1 MTDKNNRP
9 MKTGDVVEITGAY
22 FKNDNGLYFV
32 EHTPGDP
39 NWSGRDHCLRRIK
52 RNGELSTAK
61 DNLCFWPISAF
72 VNSRD
77 KRAAANQW
85 NREHAEIEIKTFPH
99 TEHIAKFF
107 AAEADSLDATIK
119 RYTWDFGEDC
129 QTVKDT
135 KETQAF
141 YRSVADGLRAEQP
154 TADLEAENASRRAE
168 QEAEQAERET
178 VLRRRVAGRCFIAET
193 EQAHPITPGAPFVEI
208 PFSENPAF
216 YACTD
221 QAGKTGEPLRL
232 SVAAAEI
239 IIRHYDAE
247 VYADPDSAYDKTDF
261 VIHYTDEHGQPSTYS
276 GRYDLGCDAGGLVS
290 HIRNFGE
297 NLRSMGHLW
306 NSQPTEQD
314 EADAAAI
321 LALADLLTAEINP
334 TTPTPPTGGKVV
346 TVDFTQNSAATV
358 QPSAATQQPEQTQQ
372 PDFLDWDPAEVK
384 AELERRNAE
393 NDHSFVAGVLSD
405 VEHLA
410 PEQQTPATGAGVEAP
425 AEQPEATTAEQAE
438 QAEQPTPENRPETV
452 PPYGSIDEETA
463 RNAHYCVHM
472 SDYKPGSATASY
484 RNAVNSAAKMVEQQ
498 KARVSAFYH
507 DKLDALLNSYARR
520 LAQWTNDYNRN
531 QSSYP
536 SQFIAGAGNFNM
548 RKHNRQMSREDSLW
562 EEYRQIEAILDKIRS
577 VGTGPV
583 DLADPHAREMLTER
597 LNSQRQMLEDAKTA
611 NAYYRKH
618 KTLEG
623 CPGLSEKNRA
633 WLTRPGVFASGDG
646 SPISQYGSPFPAYE
660 LASIRGKIERTE
672 QRLAELDR
680 REQQAAEPQTGT
692 AFDGG
697 QIVRNIDLNRLQ
709 ILFDAIPSAD
719 TRAAMK
725 QNGFRWSPKNQAWQ
739 RQLTDNAERAARQVL
754 RLA

>member
-1 MTDKNNRP
+1 MKTTSIKFYYNGLRLNGSRALVKCSYSIDNSRRTASPCVTICADRGGSLPRDLFPVENDTDIMTDYFDNDRATITADHPLYPFARAAAVKYEINLL
-9 MKTGDVVEITGAY
+9 KTSQRYAE
-22 FKNDNGLYFV
+22 
-32 EHTPGDP
+32 
-39 NWSGRDHCLRRIK
+39 
-52 RNGELSTAK
+52 
-61 DNLCFWPISAF
+61 
-72 VNSRD
+72 
-77 KRAAANQW
+77 KRAAGGYMADYYAKEAARLAGRIEQFNAELAALPTSQPAAAD
-85 NREHAEIEIKTFPH
+85 REAV
-99 TEHIAKFF
+99 
-107 AAEADSLDATIK
+107 AA
-119 RYTWDFGEDC
+119 
-129 QTVKDT
+129 QN
-135 KETQAF
+135 
-141 YRSVADGLRAEQP
+141 
-154 TADLEAENASRRAE
+154 LEAENARRRAE
-168 QEAEQAERET
+168 QE
-178 VLRRRVAGRCFIAET
+178 
-193 EQAHPITPGAPFVEI
+193 
-208 PFSENPAF
+208 
-216 YACTD
+216 
-221 QAGKTGEPLRL
+221 
-232 SVAAAEI
+232 
-239 IIRHYDAE
+239 
-247 VYADPDSAYDKTDF
+247 
-261 VIHYTDEHGQPSTYS
+261 
-276 GRYDLGCDAGGLVS
+276 
-290 HIRNFGE
+290 
-297 NLRSMGHLW
+297 
-306 NSQPTEQD
+306 
-314 EADAAAI
+314 
-321 LALADLLTAEINP
+321 
-334 TTPTPPTGGKVV
+334 
-346 TVDFTQNSAATV
+346 
-358 QPSAATQQPEQTQQ
+358 
-372 PDFLDWDPAEVK
+372 
-384 AELERRNAE
+384 
-393 NDHSFVAGVLSD
+393 
-405 VEHLA
+405 
-410 PEQQTPATGAGVEAP
+410 
-425 AEQPEATTAEQAE
+425 AE

-484 RNAVNSAAKMVEQQ
+484 RNSVNEAAQMVEQQ

-531 QSSYP
+531 QVSYP
-536 SQFIAGAGNFNM
+536 SQFIAGAGNYNM
-548 RKHNRQMSREDSLW
+548 KKHNRQMSREDSLW

-577 VGTGPV
+577 IGTGPV

-646 SPISQYGSPFPAYE
+646 SPISLYGSPFPAYE

-709 ILFDAIPSAD
+709 ILFDAIPDAD
-719 TRAAMK
+719 TRAALK

>member
-61 DNLCFWPISAF
+61 DNICFWPISAF

-85 NREHAEIEIKTFPH
+85 NQEHAEIEIKRFPN
-99 TEHIAKFF
+99 TAHIAKFF
-107 AAEADSLDATIK
+107 ADEAEKQDKEAQRCIWNL
-119 RYTWDFGEDC
+119 GEDHEV
-129 QTVKDT
+129 VKT
-135 KETQAF
+135 IQATRNF
-141 YRSVADGLRAEQP
+141 LRSISDGLRAEQP
-154 TADLEAENASRRAE
+154 TPAD
-168 QEAEQAERET
+168 
-178 VLRRRVAGRCFIAET
+178 
-193 EQAHPITPGAPFVEI
+193 
-208 PFSENPAF
+208 
-216 YACTD
+216 
-221 QAGKTGEPLRL
+221 
-232 SVAAAEI
+232 
-239 IIRHYDAE
+239 
-247 VYADPDSAYDKTDF
+247 
-261 VIHYTDEHGQPSTYS
+261 
-276 GRYDLGCDAGGLVS
+276 
-290 HIRNFGE
+290 
-297 NLRSMGHLW
+297 
-306 NSQPTEQD
+306 
-314 EADAAAI
+314 
-321 LALADLLTAEINP
+321 
-334 TTPTPPTGGKVV
+334 
-346 TVDFTQNSAATV
+346 
-358 QPSAATQQPEQTQQ
+358 TQQPEQQ
-372 PDFLDWDPAEVK
+372 PTV
-384 AELERRNAE
+384 
-393 NDHSFVAGVLSD
+393 
-405 VEHLA
+405 
-410 PEQQTPATGAGVEAP
+410 TGAGAEAL
-425 AEQPEATTAEQAE
+425 AEQPEAITPEPAEQAE
-438 QAEQPTPENRPETV
+438 QLAPENRPATV
-452 PPYGSIDEETA
+452 PTYYEISEETA

-472 SDYKPGSATASY
+472 SDYKPGSATADY
-484 RNAVNSAAKMVEQQ
+484 RNSVNSAAELVEQQ
-498 KARVSAFYH
+498 KDRVSTFYH

-531 QSSYP
+531 QASYP

-548 RKHNRQMSREDSLW
+548 RKHNRQMAREDSLW

-577 VGTGPV
+577 IGTGPV

-597 LNSQRQMLEDAKTA
+597 LNSQRQMLEDAKAA

-623 CPGLSEKNRA
+623 CPGFTSEQAAN
-633 WLTRPGVFASGDG
+633 LTDPNIFDIRVH
-646 SPISQYGSPFPAYE
+646 GSPFPAYE

-709 ILFDAIPSAD
+709 ILFDAIPDAD
-719 TRAAMK
+719 TRAALK
-725 QNGFRWSPKNQAWQ
+725 QNGFRWSPKNRAWQ

>member
-1 MTDKNNRP
+1 MTDKNNRT

-52 RNGELSTAK
+52 RNGEPSTAK
-61 DNLCFWPISAF
+61 DNICFWPISVY

-77 KRAAANQW
+77 NRAAANQW

-99 TEHIAKFF
+99 TEHIAAYF
-107 AAEADSLDATIK
+107 ADEADSLDATIK

-129 QTVKDT
+129 QTVQDA

-141 YRSVADGLRAEQP
+141 YRSVADGLRTEQP
-154 TADLEAENASRRAE
+154 
-168 QEAEQAERET
+168 
-178 VLRRRVAGRCFIAET
+178 
-193 EQAHPITPGAPFVEI
+193 
-208 PFSENPAF
+208 
-216 YACTD
+216 
-221 QAGKTGEPLRL
+221 
-232 SVAAAEI
+232 
-239 IIRHYDAE
+239 
-247 VYADPDSAYDKTDF
+247 
-261 VIHYTDEHGQPSTYS
+261 
-276 GRYDLGCDAGGLVS
+276 
-290 HIRNFGE
+290 
-297 NLRSMGHLW
+297 
-306 NSQPTEQD
+306 
-314 EADAAAI
+314 
-321 LALADLLTAEINP
+321 
-334 TTPTPPTGGKVV
+334 
-346 TVDFTQNSAATV
+346 
-358 QPSAATQQPEQTQQ
+358 QQ
-372 PDFLDWDPAEVK
+372 
-384 AELERRNAE
+384 
-393 NDHSFVAGVLSD
+393 
-405 VEHLA
+405 
-410 PEQQTPATGAGVEAP
+410 PEQQTPAPGAGAEAP
-425 AEQPEATTAEQAE
+425 AEQPEAIPAE

-472 SDYKPGSATASY
+472 GDYKPGSATASY
-484 RNAVNSAAKMVEQQ
+484 RNSVNKAAQLVEQQ
-498 KARVSAFYH
+498 KTRVSAFYH

-520 LAQWTNDYNRN
+520 LAAWTNDYNRN
-531 QSSYP
+531 QASYP

-548 RKHNRQMSREDSLW
+548 HKHNRQMVREDSLW

-583 DLADPHAREMLTER
+583 DLADPQAREMLTER
-597 LNSQRQMLEDAKTA
+597 LNSQRQMLEDAKIA

-633 WLTRPGVFASGDG
+633 WLTCPGVFASGDG
-646 SPISQYGSPFPAYE
+646 SPISLYGSPFPAYE

-680 REQQAAEPQTGT
+680 REQQTAEPQTGT

-709 ILFDAIPSAD
+709 ILFDAIPDAD
-719 TRAAMK
+719 TRAALK

>member
-1 MTDKNNRP
+1 MIDKNNRP

-61 DNLCFWPISAF
+61 DNICFWPISVY

-85 NREHAEIEIKTFPH
+85 NREHAEIKIKTFPH
-99 TEHIAKFF
+99 TEHIAAYF
-107 AAEADSLDATIK
+107 AREAASLDATIK

-129 QTVKDT
+129 QTVKDA

-141 YRSVADGLRAEQP
+141 YRSISDGIRAEQ
-154 TADLEAENASRRAE
+154 TAADLEAENASRRTE

-178 VLRRRVAGRCFIAET
+178 VLRRRVAGRCFITET

-247 VYADPDSAYDKTDF
+247 VYADSDSAYDKTDF

-276 GRYDLGCDAGGLVS
+276 GRYDLGCNAGGLVS
-290 HIRNFGE
+290 HIRSFGE

-306 NSQPTEQD
+306 DKQPTEQD

-321 LALADLLTAEINP
+321 LALADLLTAEITP

-346 TVDFTQNSAATV
+346 TVDFTRNST
-358 QPSAATQQPEQTQQ
+358 T
-372 PDFLDWDPAEVK
+372 
-384 AELERRNAE
+384 
-393 NDHSFVAGVLSD
+393 
-405 VEHLA
+405 
-410 PEQQTPATGAGVEAP
+410 PEQQRTATGAGAGAP

-438 QAEQPTPENRPETV
+438 QPAPENRPETV
-452 PPYGSIDEETA
+452 PPYGSIDEESA
-463 RNAHYCVHM
+463 RSAHYCVHM

-484 RNAVNSAAKMVEQQ
+484 RNSVNKAAHLVEQQ

-520 LAQWTNDYNRN
+520 LALWTNDYNRN
-531 QSSYP
+531 QASYP
-536 SQFIAGAGNFNM
+536 SQFIAGAGNYNM
-548 RKHNRQMSREDSLW
+548 KKHNRQMAREDSLW

-646 SPISQYGSPFPAYE
+646 SPISLYGSPFPAYE

-680 REQQAAEPQTGT
+680 REQQTAEPQTGT

-709 ILFDAIPSAD
+709 ILFDTIPDAD
-719 TRAAMK
+719 TRTALK

-754 RLA
+754 SLA

>member
-1 MTDKNNRP
+1 MTDKNNRT

-61 DNLCFWPISAF
+61 DNICFWPIHAF

-77 KRAAANQW
+77 KQAAANQW

-99 TEHIAKFF
+99 TEHIAAYF
-107 AAEADSLDATIK
+107 ADEADSLDVTIK

-141 YRSVADGLRAEQP
+141 YRSVAGGLR
-154 TADLEAENASRRAE
+154 
-168 QEAEQAERET
+168 
-178 VLRRRVAGRCFIAET
+178 T
-193 EQAHPITPGAPFVEI
+193 E
-208 PFSENPAF
+208 
-216 YACTD
+216 
-221 QAGKTGEPLRL
+221 
-232 SVAAAEI
+232 
-239 IIRHYDAE
+239 
-247 VYADPDSAYDKTDF
+247 
-261 VIHYTDEHGQPSTYS
+261 
-276 GRYDLGCDAGGLVS
+276 
-290 HIRNFGE
+290 
-297 NLRSMGHLW
+297 
-306 NSQPTEQD
+306 
-314 EADAAAI
+314 
-321 LALADLLTAEINP
+321 
-334 TTPTPPTGGKVV
+334 
-346 TVDFTQNSAATV
+346 
-358 QPSAATQQPEQTQQ
+358 QPSAAATEQPEQQ
-372 PDFLDWDPAEVK
+372 P
-384 AELERRNAE
+384 
-393 NDHSFVAGVLSD
+393 
-405 VEHLA
+405 
-410 PEQQTPATGAGVEAP
+410 PATGAGAEAP
-425 AEQPEATTAEQAE
+425 AEQPEATTTEQAE
-438 QAEQPTPENRPETV
+438 QTTPENRPETV
-452 PPYGSIDEETA
+452 PPYDSIDEETA
-463 RNAHYCVHM
+463 RNAHYCIHM
-472 SDYKPGSATASY
+472 GDYKPGSATASY
-484 RNAVNSAAKMVEQQ
+484 RNSVNKAAQLVEQQ
-498 KARVSAFYH
+498 KARVSTFYH

-520 LAQWTNDYNRN
+520 LAAWANDYNRN
-531 QSSYP
+531 QASYP
-536 SQFIAGAGNFNM
+536 SQFIAGAGNYNM
-548 RKHNRQMSREDSLW
+548 KKHNRQMAREDSLW

-577 VGTGPV
+577 IGTGPV
-583 DLADPHAREMLTER
+583 DLADPHAREILTER

-646 SPISQYGSPFPAYE
+646 SPISLYGSPFPAYE

-672 QRLAELDR
+672 QRLAEFDR

-709 ILFDAIPSAD
+709 ILFDAIPDAD
-719 TRAAMK
+719 TRAALK

>member
-1 MTDKNNRP
+1 MNDKNNRT

-39 NWSGRDHCLRRIK
+39 NWSGHDHCLRRIK

-61 DNLCFWPISAF
+61 DNICFWPIHAF

-85 NREHAEIEIKTFPH
+85 NQEHAEIEIKTFPN
-99 TEHIAKFF
+99 TAHIAAFF
-107 AAEADSLDATIK
+107 TAEADSLDVTIK

-141 YRSVADGLRAEQP
+141 YRSVVDGLRAEQP
-154 TADLEAENASRRAE
+154 T
-168 QEAEQAERET
+168 
-178 VLRRRVAGRCFIAET
+178 
-193 EQAHPITPGAPFVEI
+193 
-208 PFSENPAF
+208 
-216 YACTD
+216 
-221 QAGKTGEPLRL
+221 
-232 SVAAAEI
+232 
-239 IIRHYDAE
+239 
-247 VYADPDSAYDKTDF
+247 
-261 VIHYTDEHGQPSTYS
+261 
-276 GRYDLGCDAGGLVS
+276 
-290 HIRNFGE
+290 
-297 NLRSMGHLW
+297 
-306 NSQPTEQD
+306 
-314 EADAAAI
+314 
-321 LALADLLTAEINP
+321 
-334 TTPTPPTGGKVV
+334 
-346 TVDFTQNSAATV
+346 AATV

-405 VEHLA
+405 VEQLA
-410 PEQQTPATGAGVEAP
+410 PEQQTPATGAGAEAP

-463 RNAHYCVHM
+463 RNAHYCIHM

-484 RNAVNSAAKMVEQQ
+484 RNSVNKAAQMVEQQ

-531 QSSYP
+531 QASYP

-597 LNSQRQMLEDAKTA
+597 LNSQHQMLEDAKTA

-646 SPISQYGSPFPAYE
+646 SPISLYGSPFPAYE

-680 REQQAAEPQTGT
+680 REQQAAEPQSGT

-709 ILFDAIPSAD
+709 ILFDAIPDAD
-719 TRAAMK
+719 TRAALK

>member
-1 MTDKNNRP
+1 MTDKNNRT

-61 DNLCFWPISAF
+61 DNICFWPISAY

-99 TEHIAKFF
+99 TEHIAAYF
-107 AAEADSLDATIK
+107 ADEADSLDATIK

-129 QTVKDT
+129 QTVQDAKA
-135 KETQAF
+135 TQAF
-141 YRSVADGLRAEQP
+141 YRSVADGLRTEQP
-154 TADLEAENASRRAE
+154 TAA
-168 QEAEQAERET
+168 
-178 VLRRRVAGRCFIAET
+178 T
-193 EQAHPITPGAPFVEI
+193 E
-208 PFSENPAF
+208 
-216 YACTD
+216 
-221 QAGKTGEPLRL
+221 
-232 SVAAAEI
+232 
-239 IIRHYDAE
+239 
-247 VYADPDSAYDKTDF
+247 
-261 VIHYTDEHGQPSTYS
+261 QPST
-276 GRYDLGCDAGGLVS
+276 D
-290 HIRNFGE
+290 
-297 NLRSMGHLW
+297 
-306 NSQPTEQD
+306 
-314 EADAAAI
+314 
-321 LALADLLTAEINP
+321 
-334 TTPTPPTGGKVV
+334 
-346 TVDFTQNSAATV
+346 
-358 QPSAATQQPEQTQQ
+358 TQQ
-372 PDFLDWDPAEVK
+372 
-384 AELERRNAE
+384 
-393 NDHSFVAGVLSD
+393 
-405 VEHLA
+405 
-410 PEQQTPATGAGVEAP
+410 PEQQTPATGAGAEAP
-425 AEQPEATTAEQAE
+425 AEQLEAITPEPAE

-463 RNAHYCVHM
+463 RNAHYCIHM

-484 RNAVNSAAKMVEQQ
+484 RNAVNKAAQMVEQQ

-531 QSSYP
+531 QASYP

-646 SPISQYGSPFPAYE
+646 SPISLYGSPFPAYE
-660 LASIRGKIERTE
+660 LSSIRGKIERTE

-680 REQQAAEPQTGT
+680 REQQAAESQTGT

-709 ILFDAIPSAD
+709 ILFDAIPDAD
-719 TRAAMK
+719 TRAALK

>member
-1 MTDKNNRP
+1 MNDKNNRP

-61 DNLCFWPISAF
+61 DNICFWPISAY

-77 KRAAANQW
+77 KRAAANEW
-85 NREHAEIEIKTFPH
+85 NREHAEIEIKTFPN
-99 TEHIAKFF
+99 TAHIAKFF
-107 AAEADSLDATIK
+107 AAEAEKQDKEAQRCIWNL
-119 RYTWDFGEDC
+119 GEDHEV
-129 QTVKDT
+129 VKAI
-135 KETQAF
+135 QATRNF
-141 YRSVADGLRAEQP
+141 LRSISDGLRAEQ
-154 TADLEAENASRRAE
+154 
-168 QEAEQAERET
+168 
-178 VLRRRVAGRCFIAET
+178 
-193 EQAHPITPGAPFVEI
+193 
-208 PFSENPAF
+208 
-216 YACTD
+216 
-221 QAGKTGEPLRL
+221 
-232 SVAAAEI
+232 
-239 IIRHYDAE
+239 
-247 VYADPDSAYDKTDF
+247 
-261 VIHYTDEHGQPSTYS
+261 
-276 GRYDLGCDAGGLVS
+276 
-290 HIRNFGE
+290 
-297 NLRSMGHLW
+297 
-306 NSQPTEQD
+306 
-314 EADAAAI
+314 
-321 LALADLLTAEINP
+321 TAEITPAAPEQP
-334 TTPTPPTGGKVV
+334 T
-346 TVDFTQNSAATV
+346 AAT
-358 QPSAATQQPEQTQQ
+358 EQ
-372 PDFLDWDPAEVK
+372 
-384 AELERRNAE
+384 
-393 NDHSFVAGVLSD
+393 
-405 VEHLA
+405 
-410 PEQQTPATGAGVEAP
+410 PEQQTPATGAGAEAP

-452 PPYGSIDEETA
+452 PFYGSIDEETA

-484 RNAVNSAAKMVEQQ
+484 RNSVNSAAQLVEQQ
-498 KARVSAFYH
+498 KDRVSTFYY

-672 QRLAELDR
+672 QRLAELER
-680 REQQAAEPQTGT
+680 REQQAEEPQTGT

-709 ILFDAIPSAD
+709 ILFDAIPDAD
-719 TRAAMK
+719 TRAALK

-754 RLA
+754 CLA

>member
-1 MTDKNNRP
+1 MTDKNNRT

-99 TEHIAKFF
+99 TEHIAAYF
-107 AAEADSLDATIK
+107 ASEADSLDVTIK

-154 TADLEAENASRRAE
+154 TAA
-168 QEAEQAERET
+168 
-178 VLRRRVAGRCFIAET
+178 T
-193 EQAHPITPGAPFVEI
+193 E
-208 PFSENPAF
+208 
-216 YACTD
+216 
-221 QAGKTGEPLRL
+221 
-232 SVAAAEI
+232 
-239 IIRHYDAE
+239 
-247 VYADPDSAYDKTDF
+247 
-261 VIHYTDEHGQPSTYS
+261 
-276 GRYDLGCDAGGLVS
+276 
-290 HIRNFGE
+290 
-297 NLRSMGHLW
+297 
-306 NSQPTEQD
+306 
-314 EADAAAI
+314 
-321 LALADLLTAEINP
+321 
-334 TTPTPPTGGKVV
+334 
-346 TVDFTQNSAATV
+346 
-358 QPSAATQQPEQTQQ
+358 QPSAAATEQ
-372 PDFLDWDPAEVK
+372 
-384 AELERRNAE
+384 
-393 NDHSFVAGVLSD
+393 
-405 VEHLA
+405 
-410 PEQQTPATGAGVEAP
+410 PEQQTPATGAGAEAP
-425 AEQPEATTAEQAE
+425 AEQPEATTAEE
-438 QAEQPTPENRPETV
+438 AEQPTPENRPETV

-463 RNAHYCVHM
+463 RNAHYCIHM
-472 SDYKPGSATASY
+472 SDYKPGSATANY
-484 RNAVNSAAKMVEQQ
+484 RNSVNSAAQLVEQQ
-498 KARVSAFYH
+498 KARVSTFYH

-531 QSSYP
+531 QASYP

-660 LASIRGKIERTE
+660 LSSIRGKIERTE

-709 ILFDAIPSAD
+709 ILFDAIPDAD
-719 TRAAMK
+719 TRAALK
-725 QNGFRWSPKNQAWQ
+725 QNG
-739 RQLTDNAERAARQVL
+739 TDNAERAARQVL

>member
-9 MKTGDVVEITGAY
+9 MKTGDVVEITGAC

-52 RNGELSTAK
+52 RNGELSAAK
-61 DNLCFWPISAF
+61 DNICFWPISAF

-85 NREHAEIEIKTFPH
+85 NREHAEIEIKRFPN
-99 TEHIAKFF
+99 TAHIAKFF
-107 AAEADSLDATIK
+107 ADEAEKQDKEAQRCIWNL
-119 RYTWDFGEDC
+119 GEDHEV
-129 QTVKDT
+129 VKAI
-135 KETQAF
+135 QATCDF
-141 YRSVADGLRAEQP
+141 LRSISDGLRAEQP
-154 TADLEAENASRRAE
+154 TPAD
-168 QEAEQAERET
+168 
-178 VLRRRVAGRCFIAET
+178 
-193 EQAHPITPGAPFVEI
+193 
-208 PFSENPAF
+208 
-216 YACTD
+216 
-221 QAGKTGEPLRL
+221 
-232 SVAAAEI
+232 
-239 IIRHYDAE
+239 
-247 VYADPDSAYDKTDF
+247 
-261 VIHYTDEHGQPSTYS
+261 
-276 GRYDLGCDAGGLVS
+276 
-290 HIRNFGE
+290 
-297 NLRSMGHLW
+297 
-306 NSQPTEQD
+306 
-314 EADAAAI
+314 
-321 LALADLLTAEINP
+321 
-334 TTPTPPTGGKVV
+334 
-346 TVDFTQNSAATV
+346 
-358 QPSAATQQPEQTQQ
+358 TQQPEQQ
-372 PDFLDWDPAEVK
+372 P
-384 AELERRNAE
+384 
-393 NDHSFVAGVLSD
+393 
-405 VEHLA
+405 
-410 PEQQTPATGAGVEAP
+410 TATGAGAEAL
-425 AEQPEATTAEQAE
+425 AEQPEAITPEPAEQAD
-438 QAEQPTPENRPETV
+438 QPAPENRPETI
-452 PPYGSIDEETA
+452 PTYYEISEETA

-472 SDYKPGSATASY
+472 SDYKPGSATADY
-484 RNAVNSAAKMVEQQ
+484 RNSVNSAAELVEQQ
-498 KARVSAFYH
+498 KDCVSTFYH

-531 QSSYP
+531 QASYP

-548 RKHNRQMSREDSLW
+548 RKHNRQMAREDSLW

-623 CPGLSEKNRA
+623 CPGFTPEQA
-633 WLTRPGVFASGDG
+633 AALTAPDSFDIRVH
-646 SPISQYGSPFPAYE
+646 GSPFPAYE

-709 ILFDAIPSAD
+709 ILFDAIPDAD
-719 TRAAMK
+719 TRAALK

-754 RLA
+754 CVD

>member
-1 MTDKNNRP
+1 MTDKNNRT

-61 DNLCFWPISAF
+61 GNLCFWPIHAF

-85 NREHAEIEIKTFPH
+85 NREHAEIEIKTFPN
-99 TEHIAKFF
+99 TAHIAAFF
-107 AAEADSLDATIK
+107 TAEADSLDVTIK

-154 TADLEAENASRRAE
+154 TAAE
-168 QEAEQAERET
+168 Q
-178 VLRRRVAGRCFIAET
+178 
-193 EQAHPITPGAPFVEI
+193 
-208 PFSENPAF
+208 
-216 YACTD
+216 
-221 QAGKTGEPLRL
+221 
-232 SVAAAEI
+232 
-239 IIRHYDAE
+239 
-247 VYADPDSAYDKTDF
+247 
-261 VIHYTDEHGQPSTYS
+261 
-276 GRYDLGCDAGGLVS
+276 
-290 HIRNFGE
+290 
-297 NLRSMGHLW
+297 
-306 NSQPTEQD
+306 
-314 EADAAAI
+314 
-321 LALADLLTAEINP
+321 
-334 TTPTPPTGGKVV
+334 
-346 TVDFTQNSAATV
+346 
-358 QPSAATQQPEQTQQ
+358 
-372 PDFLDWDPAEVK
+372 
-384 AELERRNAE
+384 
-393 NDHSFVAGVLSD
+393 
-405 VEHLA
+405 
-410 PEQQTPATGAGVEAP
+410 PEQQTPATGAGAEAP
-425 AEQPEATTAEQAE
+425 AEQPEATTAE

-484 RNAVNSAAKMVEQQ
+484 RNSVNSAAKMVEQQ

-531 QSSYP
+531 QASYP

-633 WLTRPGVFASGDG
+633 WLTRPGVFASDDG

-660 LASIRGKIERTE
+660 MASIRGKIERTE

-709 ILFDAIPSAD
+709 ILFDAIPDAD
-719 TRAAMK
+719 TRAALK

-754 RLA
+754 CLA

>member
-1 MTDKNNRP
+1 MKTTSIKFYYNGLRLNGSRALVKCSYSIDNSRRTASPCVTICADRGGSLPRDLFPVENDTDIMTDYFDNDRATITADHPLYPFARAAAVKY
-9 MKTGDVVEITGAY
+9 EI
-22 FKNDNGLYFV
+22 
-32 EHTPGDP
+32 
-39 NWSGRDHCLRRIK
+39 
-52 RNGELSTAK
+52 
-61 DNLCFWPISAF
+61 NLLKISQRYAE
-72 VNSRD
+72 
-77 KRAAANQW
+77 KRAAGGYM
-85 NREHAEIEIKTFPH
+85 
-99 TEHIAKFF
+99 
-107 AAEADSLDATIK
+107 AD
-119 RYTWDFGEDC
+119 YY
-129 QTVKDT
+129 T
-135 KETQAF
+135 KEAARLAGRIEQFNAELAALPSTQPAAADLEA
-141 YRSVADGLRAEQP
+141 VAAQN
-154 TADLEAENASRRAE
+154 LEAENASRRAE
-168 QEAEQAERET
+168 QEAEQTERET

-290 HIRNFGE
+290 HIHSFGE

-358 QPSAATQQPEQTQQ
+358 QPTAATEQPSAAATEQ
-372 PDFLDWDPAEVK
+372 
-384 AELERRNAE
+384 
-393 NDHSFVAGVLSD
+393 
-405 VEHLA
+405 
-410 PEQQTPATGAGVEAP
+410 PEQQTPATGTGAEAP
-425 AEQPEATTAEQAE
+425 AEQPEATTAE

-472 SDYKPGSATASY
+472 SDYKPGSATANY
-484 RNAVNSAAKMVEQQ
+484 RNSVNSAAQLVEQQ
-498 KARVSAFYH
+498 KARVSAFYY

-531 QSSYP
+531 QARYP

-623 CPGLSEKNRA
+623 CPGLSEKSRA

-646 SPISQYGSPFPAYE
+646 SPISLYGSPFPAYE

-680 REQQAAEPQTGT
+680 REQQTAEPQTST

-709 ILFDAIPSAD
+709 ILFDAIPDAD
-719 TRAAMK
+719 TRAALK

>member
-1 MTDKNNRP
+1 MTDKNNRT

-61 DNLCFWPISAF
+61 DNICFWPIHAF

-77 KRAAANQW
+77 KRGAANQW
-85 NREHAEIEIKTFPH
+85 NQEHAEIEIKTFPN
-99 TEHIAKFF
+99 TAHIAAFF
-107 AAEADSLDATIK
+107 TAEADSLDVTIK

-154 TADLEAENASRRAE
+154 TAAE
-168 QEAEQAERET
+168 
-178 VLRRRVAGRCFIAET
+178 
-193 EQAHPITPGAPFVEI
+193 
-208 PFSENPAF
+208 
-216 YACTD
+216 
-221 QAGKTGEPLRL
+221 
-232 SVAAAEI
+232 
-239 IIRHYDAE
+239 
-247 VYADPDSAYDKTDF
+247 
-261 VIHYTDEHGQPSTYS
+261 QPST
-276 GRYDLGCDAGGLVS
+276 
-290 HIRNFGE
+290 
-297 NLRSMGHLW
+297 
-306 NSQPTEQD
+306 T
-314 EADAAAI
+314 
-321 LALADLLTAEINP
+321 
-334 TTPTPPTGGKVV
+334 
-346 TVDFTQNSAATV
+346 
-358 QPSAATQQPEQTQQ
+358 TQQPEQPEQTEQTEQQ
-372 PDFLDWDPAEVK
+372 P
-384 AELERRNAE
+384 
-393 NDHSFVAGVLSD
+393 H
-405 VEHLA
+405 
-410 PEQQTPATGAGVEAP
+410 ATGASAEAP

-438 QAEQPTPENRPETV
+438 QAEQPAPENRPETV

-484 RNAVNSAAKMVEQQ
+484 RNSVNKAAQMVEQQ
-498 KARVSAFYH
+498 KALVSAFYH

-531 QSSYP
+531 QASYP

-597 LNSQRQMLEDAKTA
+597 LNSQRQMLEDAKAA

-633 WLTRPGVFASGDG
+633 WLTHPGVFASGDG

-709 ILFDAIPSAD
+709 ILFDAIPDAD
-719 TRAAMK
+719 TRAALK

-754 RLA
+754 CLA

>member
-1 MTDKNNRP
+1 MTDKNNRT

-61 DNLCFWPISAF
+61 DNICFWPISAF

-85 NREHAEIEIKTFPH
+85 NQEHAEIEIKAFPH
-99 TEHIAKFF
+99 TAHIAAYF
-107 AAEADSLDATIK
+107 ADEAEKQDKEAQRCIWNL
-119 RYTWDFGEDC
+119 GEDHEV
-129 QTVKDT
+129 VKAI
-135 KETQAF
+135 QATRDF
-141 YRSVADGLRAEQP
+141 LRSISDGLRAEQP
-154 TADLEAENASRRAE
+154 TPAD
-168 QEAEQAERET
+168 
-178 VLRRRVAGRCFIAET
+178 
-193 EQAHPITPGAPFVEI
+193 
-208 PFSENPAF
+208 
-216 YACTD
+216 
-221 QAGKTGEPLRL
+221 
-232 SVAAAEI
+232 
-239 IIRHYDAE
+239 
-247 VYADPDSAYDKTDF
+247 
-261 VIHYTDEHGQPSTYS
+261 
-276 GRYDLGCDAGGLVS
+276 
-290 HIRNFGE
+290 
-297 NLRSMGHLW
+297 
-306 NSQPTEQD
+306 
-314 EADAAAI
+314 
-321 LALADLLTAEINP
+321 
-334 TTPTPPTGGKVV
+334 
-346 TVDFTQNSAATV
+346 
-358 QPSAATQQPEQTQQ
+358 TQQ
-372 PDFLDWDPAEVK
+372 
-384 AELERRNAE
+384 
-393 NDHSFVAGVLSD
+393 
-405 VEHLA
+405 
-410 PEQQTPATGAGVEAP
+410 PEQQTPATGAGAEVP
-425 AEQPEATTAEQAE
+425 AEQPEAITPEPAEQAE
-438 QAEQPTPENRPETV
+438 QLAPENRPATV
-452 PPYGSIDEETA
+452 PTYYEISEETA

-472 SDYKPGSATASY
+472 SDYKPGSATADY
-484 RNAVNSAAKMVEQQ
+484 RNSVNSAAELVEQQ
-498 KARVSAFYH
+498 KDRVSTFYH

-531 QSSYP
+531 QASYP

-548 RKHNRQMSREDSLW
+548 RKHNRQMAREASLW

-611 NAYYRKH
+611 DAYYRKH

-623 CPGLSEKNRA
+623 CPGFTPEQA
-633 WLTRPGVFASGDG
+633 AALTAPDSFDIRVH
-646 SPISQYGSPFPAYE
+646 GSPFPAYE

-719 TRAAMK
+719 TRAALK

>member
-1 MTDKNNRP
+1 MNDKNNRP

-61 DNLCFWPISAF
+61 DNICFWPISAF

-77 KRAAANQW
+77 KRAAANEW

-99 TEHIAKFF
+99 TEHIAAYF
-107 AAEADSLDATIK
+107 ASEADSLDATIK

-141 YRSVADGLRAEQP
+141 YRSVADGLLTEQP
-154 TADLEAENASRRAE
+154 TAATAQTSA
-168 QEAEQAERET
+168 AA
-178 VLRRRVAGRCFIAET
+178 T
-193 EQAHPITPGAPFVEI
+193 EQ
-208 PFSENPAF
+208 
-216 YACTD
+216 
-221 QAGKTGEPLRL
+221 
-232 SVAAAEI
+232 
-239 IIRHYDAE
+239 
-247 VYADPDSAYDKTDF
+247 
-261 VIHYTDEHGQPSTYS
+261 
-276 GRYDLGCDAGGLVS
+276 
-290 HIRNFGE
+290 
-297 NLRSMGHLW
+297 
-306 NSQPTEQD
+306 
-314 EADAAAI
+314 
-321 LALADLLTAEINP
+321 
-334 TTPTPPTGGKVV
+334 
-346 TVDFTQNSAATV
+346 
-358 QPSAATQQPEQTQQ
+358 
-372 PDFLDWDPAEVK
+372 
-384 AELERRNAE
+384 
-393 NDHSFVAGVLSD
+393 
-405 VEHLA
+405 
-410 PEQQTPATGAGVEAP
+410 PEQQTPATGAGAEAP
-425 AEQPEATTAEQAE
+425 AEQPEATITEQVE
-438 QAEQPTPENRPETV
+438 QAEQPTPENRPVTV
-452 PPYGSIDEETA
+452 PTYYEISEETA

-472 SDYKPGSATASY
+472 SDYEPGSATASY
-484 RNAVNSAAKMVEQQ
+484 RNSVNSAAHLVEQQ
-498 KARVSAFYH
+498 KARTSAFYH
-507 DKLDALLNSYARR
+507 DKLDALLDRYARR

-531 QSSYP
+531 QASYP

-672 QRLAELDR
+672 QRLAELDK

-709 ILFDAIPSAD
+709 ILFDAIPDAD
-719 TRAAMK
+719 TRAALK

>member
-1 MTDKNNRP
+1 MTDKNNRT

-61 DNLCFWPISAF
+61 DNLCFWPIHAF

-77 KRAAANQW
+77 KRATANQW
-85 NREHAEIEIKTFPH
+85 NQEHAEIEIKTFPH
-99 TEHIAKFF
+99 TAHIAAYF
-107 AAEADSLDATIK
+107 ASEADNLDATIK
-119 RYTWDFGEDC
+119 RYTWDFGEDN

-154 TADLEAENASRRAE
+154 TAATA
-168 QEAEQAERET
+168 
-178 VLRRRVAGRCFIAET
+178 
-193 EQAHPITPGAPFVEI
+193 
-208 PFSENPAF
+208 
-216 YACTD
+216 
-221 QAGKTGEPLRL
+221 
-232 SVAAAEI
+232 
-239 IIRHYDAE
+239 
-247 VYADPDSAYDKTDF
+247 
-261 VIHYTDEHGQPSTYS
+261 
-276 GRYDLGCDAGGLVS
+276 
-290 HIRNFGE
+290 
-297 NLRSMGHLW
+297 
-306 NSQPTEQD
+306 QPTEQ
-314 EADAAAI
+314 
-321 LALADLLTAEINP
+321 P
-334 TTPTPPTGGKVV
+334 TT
-346 TVDFTQNSAATV
+346 
-358 QPSAATQQPEQTQQ
+358 EQ
-372 PDFLDWDPAEVK
+372 
-384 AELERRNAE
+384 
-393 NDHSFVAGVLSD
+393 
-405 VEHLA
+405 
-410 PEQQTPATGAGVEAP
+410 PEQQTPATGAGAEAP
-425 AEQPEATTAEQAE
+425 AEQPEAIIPEPAE
-438 QAEQPTPENRPETV
+438 QAEQPAPENRPETV
-452 PPYGSIDEETA
+452 PTYYEISEETA

-484 RNAVNSAAKMVEQQ
+484 RNSVNSAAQLVEQQ

-531 QSSYP
+531 QASYP

-660 LASIRGKIERTE
+660 LAGIRGKIERTE

-709 ILFDAIPSAD
+709 ILFDAIPDAD
-719 TRAAMK
+719 TRAALK

>member
-1 MTDKNNRP
+1 MTDKNNRT

-85 NREHAEIEIKTFPH
+85 NQAHAEIDIKTFPH
-99 TEHIAKFF
+99 PEHIAAYF
-107 AAEADSLDATIK
+107 ASEADSLDVTIK
-119 RYTWDFGEDC
+119 SYTWDFGEDC

-141 YRSVADGLRAEQP
+141 YRSVADGLRTEQP
-154 TADLEAENASRRAE
+154 TAA
-168 QEAEQAERET
+168 
-178 VLRRRVAGRCFIAET
+178 T
-193 EQAHPITPGAPFVEI
+193 E
-208 PFSENPAF
+208 
-216 YACTD
+216 
-221 QAGKTGEPLRL
+221 
-232 SVAAAEI
+232 
-239 IIRHYDAE
+239 
-247 VYADPDSAYDKTDF
+247 
-261 VIHYTDEHGQPSTYS
+261 
-276 GRYDLGCDAGGLVS
+276 
-290 HIRNFGE
+290 
-297 NLRSMGHLW
+297 
-306 NSQPTEQD
+306 
-314 EADAAAI
+314 
-321 LALADLLTAEINP
+321 
-334 TTPTPPTGGKVV
+334 
-346 TVDFTQNSAATV
+346 
-358 QPSAATQQPEQTQQ
+358 QPSATTEQ
-372 PDFLDWDPAEVK
+372 
-384 AELERRNAE
+384 
-393 NDHSFVAGVLSD
+393 
-405 VEHLA
+405 
-410 PEQQTPATGAGVEAP
+410 PEQQTPATGAGAEAP

-452 PPYGSIDEETA
+452 PSYGSIDEETA
-463 RNAHYCVHM
+463 RNAHYCIHM

-484 RNAVNSAAKMVEQQ
+484 RNSVNKAAQLVEQQ

-531 QSSYP
+531 QASYP

-548 RKHNRQMSREDSLW
+548 RKHNRQMAREDSLW

-577 VGTGPV
+577 IGTGPV

-623 CPGLSEKNRA
+623 CPGLSEKSRA

-646 SPISQYGSPFPAYE
+646 SPISLYGSPFPAYE

-709 ILFDAIPSAD
+709 ILFDTIPDAD
-719 TRAAMK
+719 TRAALK

>member
-1 MTDKNNRP
+1 MNDKNNRP

-77 KRAAANQW
+77 KRGAANEW

-99 TEHIAKFF
+99 TEHIAAYF
-107 AAEADSLDATIK
+107 AGEADSLDATIK
-119 RYTWDFGEDC
+119 RYTWDFGEDN
-129 QTVKDT
+129 QTVKDA

-141 YRSVADGLRAEQP
+141 YRSVSDGLRAEQTADITP
-154 TADLEAENASRRAE
+154 TAPE
-168 QEAEQAERET
+168 
-178 VLRRRVAGRCFIAET
+178 
-193 EQAHPITPGAPFVEI
+193 
-208 PFSENPAF
+208 
-216 YACTD
+216 
-221 QAGKTGEPLRL
+221 
-232 SVAAAEI
+232 
-239 IIRHYDAE
+239 
-247 VYADPDSAYDKTDF
+247 
-261 VIHYTDEHGQPSTYS
+261 
-276 GRYDLGCDAGGLVS
+276 
-290 HIRNFGE
+290 
-297 NLRSMGHLW
+297 
-306 NSQPTEQD
+306 
-314 EADAAAI
+314 
-321 LALADLLTAEINP
+321 
-334 TTPTPPTGGKVV
+334 
-346 TVDFTQNSAATV
+346 
-358 QPSAATQQPEQTQQ
+358 QPEQQ
-372 PDFLDWDPAEVK
+372 P
-384 AELERRNAE
+384 
-393 NDHSFVAGVLSD
+393 
-405 VEHLA
+405 
-410 PEQQTPATGAGVEAP
+410 TATGAGAEAP
-425 AEQPEATTAEQAE
+425 AEQPEAITPEPAEQAE
-438 QAEQPTPENRPETV
+438 QAAPENRLVTAPTYYEI
-452 PPYGSIDEETA
+452 SEETA

-484 RNAVNSAAKMVEQQ
+484 RNSVNSAAKMVEQQ

-531 QSSYP
+531 QASYP

-597 LNSQRQMLEDAKTA
+597 LNSQRQMLEDAKAA

-623 CPGLSEKNRA
+623 CPGFTPEQAAN
-633 WLTRPGVFASGDG
+633 LTDPNSFDIRVH
-646 SPISQYGSPFPAYE
+646 GSPFPAYE

-709 ILFDAIPSAD
+709 ILFDAIPDPD
-719 TRAAMK
+719 TRAALK
-725 QNGFRWSPKNQAWQ
+725 QNGFRWSPQNQAWQ
-739 RQLTDNAERAARQVL
+739 RQLTDNAERAARQAL

>member
-1 MTDKNNRP
+1 MTDKNNRT

-61 DNLCFWPISAF
+61 DHICFWPISVY

-85 NREHAEIEIKTFPH
+85 NQEHAEIEIKTFPH
-99 TEHIAKFF
+99 TEHIAAYF
-107 AAEADSLDATIK
+107 AREAASLDATIK

-129 QTVKDT
+129 QTVQDT

-154 TADLEAENASRRAE
+154 
-168 QEAEQAERET
+168 
-178 VLRRRVAGRCFIAET
+178 
-193 EQAHPITPGAPFVEI
+193 
-208 PFSENPAF
+208 
-216 YACTD
+216 
-221 QAGKTGEPLRL
+221 
-232 SVAAAEI
+232 AAAPE
-239 IIRHYDAE
+239 
-247 VYADPDSAYDKTDF
+247 
-261 VIHYTDEHGQPSTYS
+261 QPNT
-276 GRYDLGCDAGGLVS
+276 
-290 HIRNFGE
+290 
-297 NLRSMGHLW
+297 
-306 NSQPTEQD
+306 
-314 EADAAAI
+314 
-321 LALADLLTAEINP
+321 
-334 TTPTPPTGGKVV
+334 TTPE
-346 TVDFTQNSAATV
+346 
-358 QPSAATQQPEQTQQ
+358 QPQQPEQQ
-372 PDFLDWDPAEVK
+372 PTATD
-384 AELERRNAE
+384 
-393 NDHSFVAGVLSD
+393 AG
-405 VEHLA
+405 A
-410 PEQQTPATGAGVEAP
+410 EAP

-438 QAEQPTPENRPETV
+438 QPAPENRPETV

-472 SDYKPGSATASY
+472 GDYKPSSATASY
-484 RNAVNSAAKMVEQQ
+484 RNSVNKAAQMVEQQ

-520 LAQWTNDYNRN
+520 LAAWTNDYNRN
-531 QSSYP
+531 QASYP

-548 RKHNRQMSREDSLW
+548 RKHNRQMAREGSLW

-577 VGTGPV
+577 IGTGPV
-583 DLADPHAREMLTER
+583 DLADPHAREILTER

-646 SPISQYGSPFPAYE
+646 SPISLYGFPFPAYE

-719 TRAAMK
+719 TRAALK

>member
-77 KRAAANQW
+77 KRGAANEW

-99 TEHIAKFF
+99 TEHIAAYF
-107 AAEADSLDATIK
+107 AGEADSLDATIK
-119 RYTWDFGEDC
+119 RYTWDFGEDN
-129 QTVKDT
+129 QTVKDA

-141 YRSVADGLRAEQP
+141 YRSVSDGLRAEQTADITP
-154 TADLEAENASRRAE
+154 TAPE
-168 QEAEQAERET
+168 
-178 VLRRRVAGRCFIAET
+178 
-193 EQAHPITPGAPFVEI
+193 
-208 PFSENPAF
+208 
-216 YACTD
+216 
-221 QAGKTGEPLRL
+221 
-232 SVAAAEI
+232 
-239 IIRHYDAE
+239 
-247 VYADPDSAYDKTDF
+247 
-261 VIHYTDEHGQPSTYS
+261 
-276 GRYDLGCDAGGLVS
+276 
-290 HIRNFGE
+290 
-297 NLRSMGHLW
+297 
-306 NSQPTEQD
+306 
-314 EADAAAI
+314 
-321 LALADLLTAEINP
+321 
-334 TTPTPPTGGKVV
+334 
-346 TVDFTQNSAATV
+346 
-358 QPSAATQQPEQTQQ
+358 QPEQQ
-372 PDFLDWDPAEVK
+372 P
-384 AELERRNAE
+384 
-393 NDHSFVAGVLSD
+393 
-405 VEHLA
+405 
-410 PEQQTPATGAGVEAP
+410 TATGAGAEAP
-425 AEQPEATTAEQAE
+425 AEQPEAITPEPAEQAE
-438 QAEQPTPENRPETV
+438 QAAPENRLVTAPTYYEI
-452 PPYGSIDEETA
+452 SEETA

-484 RNAVNSAAKMVEQQ
+484 RNSVNSAAQLVEQQ
-498 KARVSAFYH
+498 KARTSVFYH

-531 QSSYP
+531 QASYP

-548 RKHNRQMSREDSLW
+548 RKHNQQMSREDSLW

-623 CPGLSEKNRA
+623 CPGFTPEQAAN
-633 WLTRPGVFASGDG
+633 LTDPDSFDIRVH
-646 SPISQYGSPFPAYE
+646 GSPFPAYE
-660 LASIRGKIERTE
+660 LGSIRGKIERTE
-672 QRLAELDR
+672 QRLTELDK
-680 REQQAAEPQTGT
+680 REQQAAQPKTGT

-709 ILFDAIPSAD
+709 ILFDAIPDPD
-719 TRAAMK
+719 TRAALK

>member
-9 MKTGDVVEITGAY
+9 MKTGDVVEIIGAY

-61 DNLCFWPISAF
+61 DNICFWPISAF

-85 NREHAEIEIKTFPH
+85 NQEHAEIEIKRFPN
-99 TEHIAKFF
+99 TAHIAKFF
-107 AAEADSLDATIK
+107 AAEADSLNATIK

-129 QTVKDT
+129 QTVKDA

-141 YRSVADGLRAEQP
+141 YRSVADGLRAEQ
-154 TADLEAENASRRAE
+154 TAADLEAENARRRAE
-168 QEAEQAERET
+168 QEAEQAEREA

-297 NLRSMGHLW
+297 NLRRMGHLW

-321 LALADLLTAEINP
+321 LAIADLLTAEINP
-334 TTPTPPTGGKVV
+334 TTPTPLTGGKVV

-358 QPSAATQQPEQTQQ
+358 QPSAATQQPEQ
-372 PDFLDWDPAEVK
+372 
-384 AELERRNAE
+384 
-393 NDHSFVAGVLSD
+393 
-405 VEHLA
+405 
-410 PEQQTPATGAGVEAP
+410 QTPTTGAGAEAP
-425 AEQPEATTAEQAE
+425 AEQPEATTAE

-472 SDYKPGSATASY
+472 GDYKPGSATASY
-484 RNAVNSAAKMVEQQ
+484 RNSVNKAAQLVEQQ

-520 LAQWTNDYNRN
+520 LARWTNDYNRN
-531 QSSYP
+531 QASYP

-623 CPGLSEKNRA
+623 CPGLSEKSRA

-646 SPISQYGSPFPAYE
+646 SPISLYGSPFPAYE

-672 QRLAELDR
+672 QRLAELDL

-709 ILFDAIPSAD
+709 ILFDAIPDAD
-719 TRAAMK
+719 TRAALK

>member
-1 MTDKNNRP
+1 MTDKNNRT

-39 NWSGRDHCLRRIK
+39 NWSGRDYCLRRIK

-85 NREHAEIEIKTFPH
+85 NQAHAEIEIKTFPH
-99 TEHIAKFF
+99 TEHIAAYF
-107 AAEADSLDATIK
+107 ASEADSLDVTIK

-141 YRSVADGLRAEQP
+141 YRSVADGLRTEQP
-154 TADLEAENASRRAE
+154 TAA
-168 QEAEQAERET
+168 
-178 VLRRRVAGRCFIAET
+178 T
-193 EQAHPITPGAPFVEI
+193 E
-208 PFSENPAF
+208 
-216 YACTD
+216 
-221 QAGKTGEPLRL
+221 
-232 SVAAAEI
+232 
-239 IIRHYDAE
+239 
-247 VYADPDSAYDKTDF
+247 
-261 VIHYTDEHGQPSTYS
+261 
-276 GRYDLGCDAGGLVS
+276 
-290 HIRNFGE
+290 
-297 NLRSMGHLW
+297 
-306 NSQPTEQD
+306 
-314 EADAAAI
+314 
-321 LALADLLTAEINP
+321 
-334 TTPTPPTGGKVV
+334 
-346 TVDFTQNSAATV
+346 
-358 QPSAATQQPEQTQQ
+358 QPSATTEQ
-372 PDFLDWDPAEVK
+372 
-384 AELERRNAE
+384 
-393 NDHSFVAGVLSD
+393 
-405 VEHLA
+405 
-410 PEQQTPATGAGVEAP
+410 PEQQTPATGTGAEAP
-425 AEQPEATTAEQAE
+425 AEQPEAITPEPAE
-438 QAEQPTPENRPETV
+438 QAEQPAPENRPETV
-452 PPYGSIDEETA
+452 PSYGSIDEETA
-463 RNAHYCVHM
+463 RNAHYCIHM

-484 RNAVNSAAKMVEQQ
+484 RNSVSKAAQLVEQQ
-498 KARVSAFYH
+498 KAHVSAFYH

-531 QSSYP
+531 QASYP

-548 RKHNRQMSREDSLW
+548 RKHNRQMAREDSLW

-577 VGTGPV
+577 IGTGPV

-623 CPGLSEKNRA
+623 CPGLSEKSRA

-646 SPISQYGSPFPAYE
+646 SPISLYGSPFPAYE

-709 ILFDAIPSAD
+709 ILFDTIPDAD
-719 TRAAMK
+719 TRAALK

>member
-61 DNLCFWPISAF
+61 DNICFWPISVY

-85 NREHAEIEIKTFPH
+85 NQAHAEIEIKTFPN
-99 TEHIAKFF
+99 TAHIAKFF
-107 AAEADSLDATIK
+107 ADEAASLDATIK
-119 RYTWDFGEDC
+119 RYTWDFGEDN
-129 QTVKDT
+129 QTVKDA

-141 YRSVADGLRAEQP
+141 YRSISDGLRAEQ
-154 TADLEAENASRRAE
+154 
-168 QEAEQAERET
+168 
-178 VLRRRVAGRCFIAET
+178 
-193 EQAHPITPGAPFVEI
+193 
-208 PFSENPAF
+208 
-216 YACTD
+216 
-221 QAGKTGEPLRL
+221 
-232 SVAAAEI
+232 
-239 IIRHYDAE
+239 
-247 VYADPDSAYDKTDF
+247 
-261 VIHYTDEHGQPSTYS
+261 
-276 GRYDLGCDAGGLVS
+276 
-290 HIRNFGE
+290 
-297 NLRSMGHLW
+297 
-306 NSQPTEQD
+306 
-314 EADAAAI
+314 
-321 LALADLLTAEINP
+321 TAEITHAAPEQPNP
-334 TTPTPPTGGKVV
+334 ADTE
-346 TVDFTQNSAATV
+346 
-358 QPSAATQQPEQTQQ
+358 QPEQQ
-372 PDFLDWDPAEVK
+372 P
-384 AELERRNAE
+384 
-393 NDHSFVAGVLSD
+393 
-405 VEHLA
+405 
-410 PEQQTPATGAGVEAP
+410 TATGAGAEAP
-425 AEQPEATTAEQAE
+425 AEQPEDTTAE

-463 RNAHYCVHM
+463 RNAHYCIHM

-484 RNAVNSAAKMVEQQ
+484 RNSVNKAAQMVEQQ

-531 QSSYP
+531 QASYP

-623 CPGLSEKNRA
+623 CPSLSEKNRA

-646 SPISQYGSPFPAYE
+646 SPISLYGSPFPAYE

-709 ILFDAIPSAD
+709 ILFDAIPDAD
-719 TRAAMK
+719 TRAALK

>member
-61 DNLCFWPISAF
+61 DNICFWPISVY

-99 TEHIAKFF
+99 TEHIAAYF
-107 AAEADSLDATIK
+107 ASEADSLDVTIK

-141 YRSVADGLRAEQP
+141 YRSVADGLRTEQP
-154 TADLEAENASRRAE
+154 TAA
-168 QEAEQAERET
+168 
-178 VLRRRVAGRCFIAET
+178 
-193 EQAHPITPGAPFVEI
+193 
-208 PFSENPAF
+208 
-216 YACTD
+216 
-221 QAGKTGEPLRL
+221 
-232 SVAAAEI
+232 
-239 IIRHYDAE
+239 
-247 VYADPDSAYDKTDF
+247 
-261 VIHYTDEHGQPSTYS
+261 
-276 GRYDLGCDAGGLVS
+276 
-290 HIRNFGE
+290 
-297 NLRSMGHLW
+297 
-306 NSQPTEQD
+306 
-314 EADAAAI
+314 
-321 LALADLLTAEINP
+321 TA
-334 TTPTPPTGGKVV
+334 
-346 TVDFTQNSAATV
+346 
-358 QPSAATQQPEQTQQ
+358 QPSAAATEQPEQQ
-372 PDFLDWDPAEVK
+372 A
-384 AELERRNAE
+384 
-393 NDHSFVAGVLSD
+393 
-405 VEHLA
+405 
-410 PEQQTPATGAGVEAP
+410 PATDTGAEAP

-463 RNAHYCVHM
+463 RNAHYCIHM
-472 SDYKPGSATASY
+472 GDYKPGSATASY
-484 RNAVNSAAKMVEQQ
+484 RNSVNKAAQLVEQQ

-531 QSSYP
+531 QASYP

-680 REQQAAEPQTGT
+680 REQQAAEPQTGA

-709 ILFDAIPSAD
+709 ILFDAIPDAD
-719 TRAAMK
+719 TRAALK

>member
-1 MTDKNNRP
+1 MTDKNNRT

-61 DNLCFWPISAF
+61 DNICFWPISAY

-85 NREHAEIEIKTFPH
+85 NQEHAEIEIKTFPH
-99 TEHIAKFF
+99 TEHIAAYF
-107 AAEADSLDATIK
+107 ADEAGSLDATIK

-129 QTVKDT
+129 QTVKDA

-141 YRSVADGLRAEQP
+141 YRSIADGLRTEQP
-154 TADLEAENASRRAE
+154 
-168 QEAEQAERET
+168 
-178 VLRRRVAGRCFIAET
+178 
-193 EQAHPITPGAPFVEI
+193 
-208 PFSENPAF
+208 
-216 YACTD
+216 
-221 QAGKTGEPLRL
+221 
-232 SVAAAEI
+232 AAATE
-239 IIRHYDAE
+239 
-247 VYADPDSAYDKTDF
+247 
-261 VIHYTDEHGQPSTYS
+261 QPSTT
-276 GRYDLGCDAGGLVS
+276 
-290 HIRNFGE
+290 
-297 NLRSMGHLW
+297 
-306 NSQPTEQD
+306 TEQ
-314 EADAAAI
+314 
-321 LALADLLTAEINP
+321 P
-334 TTPTPPTGGKVV
+334 
-346 TVDFTQNSAATV
+346 
-358 QPSAATQQPEQTQQ
+358 QQ

-405 VEHLA
+405 VEQLT
-410 PEQQTPATGAGVEAP
+410 PEQQPTATGADAEAP
-425 AEQPEATTAEQAE
+425 AEQPEAIPAEQAE

-484 RNAVNSAAKMVEQQ
+484 RNSVNKAAQLVEQQ

-531 QSSYP
+531 QASYP
-536 SQFIAGAGNFNM
+536 SQFIAGAGNYNM
-548 RKHNRQMSREDSLW
+548 KKHNRQMAREDSLW

-577 VGTGPV
+577 IGTGPV

-646 SPISQYGSPFPAYE
+646 SPISLYGSPFPAYE
-660 LASIRGKIERTE
+660 LASIRGKIERIE

-680 REQQAAEPQTGT
+680 REQQTAEPQTGT

-709 ILFDAIPSAD
+709 ILFDTIPDAA
-719 TRAAMK
+719 TRAALK

>member
-1 MTDKNNRP
+1 MTDKNNRTT
-9 MKTGDVVEITGAY
+9 KTGDVVEITGAY

-61 DNLCFWPISAF
+61 DNICFWPISVY

-85 NREHAEIEIKTFPH
+85 NREHAEIEIKTFLH
-99 TEHIAKFF
+99 TEHIAAYF
-107 AAEADSLDATIK
+107 AREAASLDATIK

-129 QTVKDT
+129 QTVKDA

-141 YRSVADGLRAEQP
+141 YRSISDGLRAEQ
-154 TADLEAENASRRAE
+154 TA
-168 QEAEQAERET
+168 
-178 VLRRRVAGRCFIAET
+178 
-193 EQAHPITPGAPFVEI
+193 APE
-208 PFSENPAF
+208 
-216 YACTD
+216 
-221 QAGKTGEPLRL
+221 
-232 SVAAAEI
+232 
-239 IIRHYDAE
+239 
-247 VYADPDSAYDKTDF
+247 
-261 VIHYTDEHGQPSTYS
+261 QPSTTS
-276 GRYDLGCDAGGLVS
+276 
-290 HIRNFGE
+290 
-297 NLRSMGHLW
+297 
-306 NSQPTEQD
+306 
-314 EADAAAI
+314 
-321 LALADLLTAEINP
+321 
-334 TTPTPPTGGKVV
+334 
-346 TVDFTQNSAATV
+346 
-358 QPSAATQQPEQTQQ
+358 EQTQQ

-405 VEHLA
+405 VEQLT
-410 PEQQTPATGAGVEAP
+410 PEQPSTDAGAEAP
-425 AEQPEATTAEQAE
+425 AEQPEATTAE

-452 PPYGSIDEETA
+452 PPYGSIDEEPA
-463 RNAHYCVHM
+463 RNAHYCIHM
-472 SDYKPGSATASY
+472 GDYKPGSATASY
-484 RNAVNSAAKMVEQQ
+484 RNSVNKAAQLVEQQ

-520 LAQWTNDYNRN
+520 LAAWTNDYNRN

-548 RKHNRQMSREDSLW
+548 RKHNRQMAREDSLW

-646 SPISQYGSPFPAYE
+646 SPISLYGSPFPAYE
-660 LASIRGKIERTE
+660 LDSIRGKIERTE

-719 TRAAMK
+719 TRAALK

>member
-1 MTDKNNRP
+1 MTDKNNRT

-61 DNLCFWPISAF
+61 DNICFWPIHAF

-85 NREHAEIEIKTFPH
+85 NQEHAEIEIKTFPH
-99 TEHIAKFF
+99 TEHIAAYF
-107 AAEADSLDATIK
+107 ADEADSLDVTIK

-141 YRSVADGLRAEQP
+141 YRSVADGLRTEQP
-154 TADLEAENASRRAE
+154 TATTA
-168 QEAEQAERET
+168 
-178 VLRRRVAGRCFIAET
+178 
-193 EQAHPITPGAPFVEI
+193 
-208 PFSENPAF
+208 
-216 YACTD
+216 
-221 QAGKTGEPLRL
+221 
-232 SVAAAEI
+232 
-239 IIRHYDAE
+239 
-247 VYADPDSAYDKTDF
+247 
-261 VIHYTDEHGQPSTYS
+261 QPS
-276 GRYDLGCDAGGLVS
+276 
-290 HIRNFGE
+290 
-297 NLRSMGHLW
+297 
-306 NSQPTEQD
+306 P
-314 EADAAAI
+314 
-321 LALADLLTAEINP
+321 
-334 TTPTPPTGGKVV
+334 
-346 TVDFTQNSAATV
+346 AT
-358 QPSAATQQPEQTQQ
+358 TQQPEQQ
-372 PDFLDWDPAEVK
+372 A
-384 AELERRNAE
+384 
-393 NDHSFVAGVLSD
+393 
-405 VEHLA
+405 
-410 PEQQTPATGAGVEAP
+410 PATGTGAEAP

-472 SDYKPGSATASY
+472 GDYKPGSATASY
-484 RNAVNSAAKMVEQQ
+484 RNAVNKAAQLVEQQ

-507 DKLDALLNSYARR
+507 DKLDALLNSYACR

-531 QSSYP
+531 QASYP

-577 VGTGPV
+577 VGHGPV

-623 CPGLSEKNRA
+623 CPGFTPEQA
-633 WLTRPGVFASGDG
+633 AALTAPDSFDIRVH
-646 SPISQYGSPFPAYE
+646 GSPFPAYE

-672 QRLAELDR
+672 QRLAELDK
-680 REQQAAEPQTGT
+680 REQQATQPKTGT
-692 AFDGG
+692 VFDGG

-709 ILFDAIPSAD
+709 ILFDAIPDAD
-719 TRAAMK
+719 TRAALK

>member
-1 MTDKNNRP
+1 MTDKNNRT

-61 DNLCFWPISAF
+61 DNICFWPIHAF

-85 NREHAEIEIKTFPH
+85 NQEHAEIEIKTFPH
-99 TEHIAKFF
+99 TEHIAAYF
-107 AAEADSLDATIK
+107 ADEADSLDATIK

-141 YRSVADGLRAEQP
+141 YRSVADGLR
-154 TADLEAENASRRAE
+154 
-168 QEAEQAERET
+168 
-178 VLRRRVAGRCFIAET
+178 
-193 EQAHPITPGAPFVEI
+193 VE
-208 PFSENPAF
+208 
-216 YACTD
+216 
-221 QAGKTGEPLRL
+221 
-232 SVAAAEI
+232 
-239 IIRHYDAE
+239 
-247 VYADPDSAYDKTDF
+247 
-261 VIHYTDEHGQPSTYS
+261 
-276 GRYDLGCDAGGLVS
+276 
-290 HIRNFGE
+290 
-297 NLRSMGHLW
+297 
-306 NSQPTEQD
+306 
-314 EADAAAI
+314 
-321 LALADLLTAEINP
+321 
-334 TTPTPPTGGKVV
+334 
-346 TVDFTQNSAATV
+346 
-358 QPSAATQQPEQTQQ
+358 QPSAAATEQ
-372 PDFLDWDPAEVK
+372 
-384 AELERRNAE
+384 
-393 NDHSFVAGVLSD
+393 
-405 VEHLA
+405 
-410 PEQQTPATGAGVEAP
+410 PEQQTPATGAGAEAP
-425 AEQPEATTAEQAE
+425 AEQPEAITPEPAE
-438 QAEQPTPENRPETV
+438 QAEQPAPENRPETV
-452 PPYGSIDEETA
+452 PPYGSIDEGTA
-463 RNAHYCVHM
+463 RNAHYCIHM
-472 SDYKPGSATASY
+472 GDYKPGSATASY
-484 RNAVNSAAKMVEQQ
+484 RNSVNKAAQMVEQQ

-531 QSSYP
+531 QASYP

-548 RKHNRQMSREDSLW
+548 RQHNRQMSREDSLW

-597 LNSQRQMLEDAKTA
+597 LNSQRQMLEDAKAA

-709 ILFDAIPSAD
+709 ILFDAIPDAD
-719 TRAAMK
+719 TRAALK

>member
-32 EHTPGDP
+32 EYTPGDP

-61 DNLCFWPISAF
+61 DNICFWPISAF

-77 KRAAANQW
+77 KRAAANEW
-85 NREHAEIEIKTFPH
+85 NREHAEIEIKAFPH
-99 TEHIAKFF
+99 TEHIAAYF
-107 AAEADSLDATIK
+107 ASEADSLDVTIK

-154 TADLEAENASRRAE
+154 TAATAQS
-168 QEAEQAERET
+168 
-178 VLRRRVAGRCFIAET
+178 
-193 EQAHPITPGAPFVEI
+193 
-208 PFSENPAF
+208 
-216 YACTD
+216 
-221 QAGKTGEPLRL
+221 
-232 SVAAAEI
+232 
-239 IIRHYDAE
+239 
-247 VYADPDSAYDKTDF
+247 
-261 VIHYTDEHGQPSTYS
+261 ST
-276 GRYDLGCDAGGLVS
+276 
-290 HIRNFGE
+290 
-297 NLRSMGHLW
+297 
-306 NSQPTEQD
+306 T
-314 EADAAAI
+314 
-321 LALADLLTAEINP
+321 
-334 TTPTPPTGGKVV
+334 
-346 TVDFTQNSAATV
+346 
-358 QPSAATQQPEQTQQ
+358 TQQ
-372 PDFLDWDPAEVK
+372 
-384 AELERRNAE
+384 
-393 NDHSFVAGVLSD
+393 
-405 VEHLA
+405 
-410 PEQQTPATGAGVEAP
+410 PEQQTPATGAGAEAP
-425 AEQPEATTAEQAE
+425 AEQPEAITAE

-472 SDYKPGSATASY
+472 GDYKPGSATASY
-484 RNAVNSAAKMVEQQ
+484 RNSVDKAAQMVEQQ

-531 QSSYP
+531 QASYP

-583 DLADPHAREMLTER
+583 DLADPHAREMLTEH

-646 SPISQYGSPFPAYE
+646 SPISLYGSPFPAYE
-660 LASIRGKIERTE
+660 LSSIRGKIERTE

-680 REQQAAEPQTGT
+680 REQQTAEPQTGT

-709 ILFDAIPSAD
+709 ILFDAIPDAD
-719 TRAAMK
+719 TRAALK

>member
-1 MTDKNNRP
+1 MNDKNNRT

-99 TEHIAKFF
+99 TAHIAAFF
-107 AAEADSLDATIK
+107 TAEADSLDVTIK

-154 TADLEAENASRRAE
+154 TAA
-168 QEAEQAERET
+168 
-178 VLRRRVAGRCFIAET
+178 
-193 EQAHPITPGAPFVEI
+193 
-208 PFSENPAF
+208 
-216 YACTD
+216 
-221 QAGKTGEPLRL
+221 
-232 SVAAAEI
+232 
-239 IIRHYDAE
+239 
-247 VYADPDSAYDKTDF
+247 
-261 VIHYTDEHGQPSTYS
+261 
-276 GRYDLGCDAGGLVS
+276 
-290 HIRNFGE
+290 
-297 NLRSMGHLW
+297 
-306 NSQPTEQD
+306 
-314 EADAAAI
+314 
-321 LALADLLTAEINP
+321 TA
-334 TTPTPPTGGKVV
+334 
-346 TVDFTQNSAATV
+346 Q
-358 QPSAATQQPEQTQQ
+358 
-372 PDFLDWDPAEVK
+372 
-384 AELERRNAE
+384 
-393 NDHSFVAGVLSD
+393 
-405 VEHLA
+405 
-410 PEQQTPATGAGVEAP
+410 PEQQTPAAGAGVEAP

-438 QAEQPTPENRPETV
+438 QAEQPAPENRPETI
-452 PPYGSIDEETA
+452 PTYYEISEETA

-484 RNAVNSAAKMVEQQ
+484 QNSVNKAAQLVEQQ

-520 LAQWTNDYNRN
+520 LAAWTNDYNRN

-536 SQFIAGAGNFNM
+536 SQFIAGAGNYNM
-548 RKHNRQMSREDSLW
+548 KKHNRQMAREDSLW

-577 VGTGPV
+577 VGHGPV

-646 SPISQYGSPFPAYE
+646 SPISLYGSPFPAYQ
-660 LASIRGKIERTE
+660 LSSIRGKIERTE
-672 QRLAELDR
+672 QRLAEIDR

-709 ILFDAIPSAD
+709 ILFDAIPDAD
-719 TRAAMK
+719 TRAALK

>member
-1 MTDKNNRP
+1 MNDKNNRP

-61 DNLCFWPISAF
+61 DNICFWPISAY

-85 NREHAEIEIKTFPH
+85 NQEHAEIEIKRFPN
-99 TEHIAKFF
+99 TAHIAKFF

-141 YRSVADGLRAEQP
+141 YRSISDGLRAEQ
-154 TADLEAENASRRAE
+154 TAAPE
-168 QEAEQAERET
+168 QPEQPE
-178 VLRRRVAGRCFIAET
+178 
-193 EQAHPITPGAPFVEI
+193 
-208 PFSENPAF
+208 
-216 YACTD
+216 
-221 QAGKTGEPLRL
+221 
-232 SVAAAEI
+232 
-239 IIRHYDAE
+239 
-247 VYADPDSAYDKTDF
+247 
-261 VIHYTDEHGQPSTYS
+261 
-276 GRYDLGCDAGGLVS
+276 
-290 HIRNFGE
+290 
-297 NLRSMGHLW
+297 
-306 NSQPTEQD
+306 
-314 EADAAAI
+314 
-321 LALADLLTAEINP
+321 
-334 TTPTPPTGGKVV
+334 
-346 TVDFTQNSAATV
+346 
-358 QPSAATQQPEQTQQ
+358 QQPEQQ
-372 PDFLDWDPAEVK
+372 P
-384 AELERRNAE
+384 
-393 NDHSFVAGVLSD
+393 
-405 VEHLA
+405 
-410 PEQQTPATGAGVEAP
+410 TATGAGAEAP
-425 AEQPEATTAEQAE
+425 AEQPEAIPAEQAE
-438 QAEQPTPENRPETV
+438 QAEQTTPENRPETV

-463 RNAHYCVHM
+463 RNAHYCIHM
-472 SDYKPGSATASY
+472 SDYKPGSVTASY
-484 RNAVNSAAKMVEQQ
+484 RNSVNKAAQLVEQQ
-498 KARVSAFYH
+498 KSRVSAFYH

-520 LAQWTNDYNRN
+520 LAAWTNDYNRN
-531 QSSYP
+531 QASYP
-536 SQFIAGAGNFNM
+536 SQFIAGAGNYNM
-548 RKHNRQMSREDSLW
+548 KKHNRQMAREDSLW

-577 VGTGPV
+577 IGTGPV
-583 DLADPHAREMLTER
+583 DLADPHAREILTER

-623 CPGLSEKNRA
+623 CPGLSEKTRA

-646 SPISQYGSPFPAYE
+646 SPISLYGSPFPAYE

-680 REQQAAEPQTGT
+680 REQQAAEPQNGT

-719 TRAAMK
+719 TRAALK

-754 RLA
+754 SLA

>member
-1 MTDKNNRP
+1 MNDKNNRP

-61 DNLCFWPISAF
+61 DNICFWPISAF

-77 KRAAANQW
+77 KRAAANEW

-99 TEHIAKFF
+99 TEHIAAYF
-107 AAEADSLDATIK
+107 ASEADSLDVTIK

-141 YRSVADGLRAEQP
+141 YRSVADGLRTEQP
-154 TADLEAENASRRAE
+154 TAATAQTSA
-168 QEAEQAERET
+168 AA
-178 VLRRRVAGRCFIAET
+178 T
-193 EQAHPITPGAPFVEI
+193 EQ
-208 PFSENPAF
+208 
-216 YACTD
+216 
-221 QAGKTGEPLRL
+221 
-232 SVAAAEI
+232 
-239 IIRHYDAE
+239 
-247 VYADPDSAYDKTDF
+247 
-261 VIHYTDEHGQPSTYS
+261 
-276 GRYDLGCDAGGLVS
+276 
-290 HIRNFGE
+290 
-297 NLRSMGHLW
+297 
-306 NSQPTEQD
+306 
-314 EADAAAI
+314 
-321 LALADLLTAEINP
+321 
-334 TTPTPPTGGKVV
+334 
-346 TVDFTQNSAATV
+346 
-358 QPSAATQQPEQTQQ
+358 
-372 PDFLDWDPAEVK
+372 
-384 AELERRNAE
+384 
-393 NDHSFVAGVLSD
+393 
-405 VEHLA
+405 
-410 PEQQTPATGAGVEAP
+410 PEQQTPATGAGAEAH
-425 AEQPEATTAEQAE
+425 AEQPEATITEQVE

-463 RNAHYCVHM
+463 RNAHYCIHM
-472 SDYKPGSATASY
+472 GDYKPGSATASY
-484 RNAVNSAAKMVEQQ
+484 RNSVNKAAQMVEQQ

-531 QSSYP
+531 QASYP

-623 CPGLSEKNRA
+623 CHGFTSEQAAN
-633 WLTRPGVFASGDG
+633 LTDPNSFDIRVH
-646 SPISQYGSPFPAYE
+646 GSPFPAYE

-680 REQQAAEPQTGT
+680 REQQAAQPQTGAT
-692 AFDGG
+692 FDGG

-709 ILFDAIPSAD
+709 ILFDAIPDAD
-719 TRAAMK
+719 TRAALK

-739 RQLTDNAERAARQVL
+739 RQLTDNAERAARSVL
-754 RLA
+754 GIA

>member
-1 MTDKNNRP
+1 MTDKNNRTI
-9 MKTGDVVEITGAY
+9 KTGDVVEITGAY

-61 DNLCFWPISAF
+61 DNICFWPIHAF

-85 NREHAEIEIKTFPH
+85 NQEHAEIEIKTFPH
-99 TEHIAKFF
+99 TEHIAAYF
-107 AAEADSLDATIK
+107 ASEADSLDVTIK

-141 YRSVADGLRAEQP
+141 YRSVADGLRTEQP
-154 TADLEAENASRRAE
+154 TAAE
-168 QEAEQAERET
+168 
-178 VLRRRVAGRCFIAET
+178 
-193 EQAHPITPGAPFVEI
+193 
-208 PFSENPAF
+208 
-216 YACTD
+216 
-221 QAGKTGEPLRL
+221 
-232 SVAAAEI
+232 
-239 IIRHYDAE
+239 
-247 VYADPDSAYDKTDF
+247 
-261 VIHYTDEHGQPSTYS
+261 QPSTT
-276 GRYDLGCDAGGLVS
+276 
-290 HIRNFGE
+290 
-297 NLRSMGHLW
+297 
-306 NSQPTEQD
+306 TEQ
-314 EADAAAI
+314 
-321 LALADLLTAEINP
+321 
-334 TTPTPPTGGKVV
+334 
-346 TVDFTQNSAATV
+346 
-358 QPSAATQQPEQTQQ
+358 
-372 PDFLDWDPAEVK
+372 
-384 AELERRNAE
+384 
-393 NDHSFVAGVLSD
+393 
-405 VEHLA
+405 
-410 PEQQTPATGAGVEAP
+410 PEQQTPAAGTGAEAP
-425 AEQPEATTAEQAE
+425 AEQPEATTAE

-463 RNAHYCVHM
+463 RNAHYCIHM
-472 SDYKPGSATASY
+472 GDYKPGSATASY
-484 RNAVNSAAKMVEQQ
+484 RNSVNKAAQMVEQQ

-531 QSSYP
+531 QASYP

-611 NAYYRKH
+611 NAYYHKH

-646 SPISQYGSPFPAYE
+646 SPISLYGSPFPAYE

-709 ILFDAIPSAD
+709 ILFDTIPDAD
-719 TRAAMK
+719 TRTALK

-739 RQLTDNAERAARQVL
+739 RQLTDNAERAARQAL

>member
-1 MTDKNNRP
+1 MNDKNNRT

-61 DNLCFWPISAF
+61 DNICFWPISAY

-77 KRAAANQW
+77 KRTAANQW
-85 NREHAEIEIKTFPH
+85 NQAHAEIEIKTFPH
-99 TEHIAKFF
+99 TEHIAAYF
-107 AAEADSLDATIK
+107 ADEASSLDATIK
-119 RYTWDFGEDC
+119 RYTWDFGEDN
-129 QTVKDT
+129 QTVKDA

-141 YRSVADGLRAEQP
+141 YRSISDGLRAEQTAAATEQP
-154 TADLEAENASRRAE
+154 TAA
-168 QEAEQAERET
+168 
-178 VLRRRVAGRCFIAET
+178 T
-193 EQAHPITPGAPFVEI
+193 EQ
-208 PFSENPAF
+208 
-216 YACTD
+216 
-221 QAGKTGEPLRL
+221 
-232 SVAAAEI
+232 
-239 IIRHYDAE
+239 
-247 VYADPDSAYDKTDF
+247 
-261 VIHYTDEHGQPSTYS
+261 
-276 GRYDLGCDAGGLVS
+276 
-290 HIRNFGE
+290 
-297 NLRSMGHLW
+297 
-306 NSQPTEQD
+306 
-314 EADAAAI
+314 
-321 LALADLLTAEINP
+321 
-334 TTPTPPTGGKVV
+334 
-346 TVDFTQNSAATV
+346 
-358 QPSAATQQPEQTQQ
+358 
-372 PDFLDWDPAEVK
+372 
-384 AELERRNAE
+384 
-393 NDHSFVAGVLSD
+393 
-405 VEHLA
+405 
-410 PEQQTPATGAGVEAP
+410 PEQQTPATGTGAEAP

-463 RNAHYCVHM
+463 RNAHYCIHM
-472 SDYKPGSATASY
+472 GDYKPGSATASY
-484 RNAVNSAAKMVEQQ
+484 RNSVNKAAQMVEQQ
-498 KARVSAFYH
+498 KARVSTFYH

-520 LAQWTNDYNRN
+520 LAQWTNDYNHN
-531 QSSYP
+531 QASYP

-646 SPISQYGSPFPAYE
+646 SPISLYGSPFPAYE

-680 REQQAAEPQTGT
+680 REQHLAEPQTGT

-709 ILFDAIPSAD
+709 ILFDAIPDAD
-719 TRAAMK
+719 TRAALK

>member
-1 MTDKNNRP
+1 MTDKNNRT

-61 DNLCFWPISAF
+61 DNICFWPISAY

-99 TEHIAKFF
+99 TEHIAAYF
-107 AAEADSLDATIK
+107 AREAASLDVTIK

-129 QTVKDT
+129 QTVKDA

-141 YRSVADGLRAEQP
+141 YRSISDGLRAEQP
-154 TADLEAENASRRAE
+154 TAPE
-168 QEAEQAERET
+168 Q
-178 VLRRRVAGRCFIAET
+178 
-193 EQAHPITPGAPFVEI
+193 P
-208 PFSENPAF
+208 
-216 YACTD
+216 
-221 QAGKTGEPLRL
+221 
-232 SVAAAEI
+232 
-239 IIRHYDAE
+239 
-247 VYADPDSAYDKTDF
+247 
-261 VIHYTDEHGQPSTYS
+261 
-276 GRYDLGCDAGGLVS
+276 
-290 HIRNFGE
+290 
-297 NLRSMGHLW
+297 
-306 NSQPTEQD
+306 
-314 EADAAAI
+314 
-321 LALADLLTAEINP
+321 
-334 TTPTPPTGGKVV
+334 
-346 TVDFTQNSAATV
+346 
-358 QPSAATQQPEQTQQ
+358 QQPEQQ
-372 PDFLDWDPAEVK
+372 P
-384 AELERRNAE
+384 
-393 NDHSFVAGVLSD
+393 
-405 VEHLA
+405 
-410 PEQQTPATGAGVEAP
+410 TATGTGAEAP
-425 AEQPEATTAEQAE
+425 AEQPEAIPAEQAE
-438 QAEQPTPENRPETV
+438 QAEQTAPENRPETV

-463 RNAHYCVHM
+463 RNAHYCIHM
-472 SDYKPGSATASY
+472 GDYKPGSATASY
-484 RNAVNSAAKMVEQQ
+484 RNSVNKAAQLVEQQ

-520 LAQWTNDYNRN
+520 LAAWTNDYNRN
-531 QSSYP
+531 QASYP
-536 SQFIAGAGNFNM
+536 SQFIAGAGNYNM
-548 RKHNRQMSREDSLW
+548 KKHNRQMAREDSLW

-646 SPISQYGSPFPAYE
+646 SPISLYGSPFPAYE

-709 ILFDAIPSAD
+709 ILFDAIPDAD
-719 TRAAMK
+719 TRAALK